1 MRASEFILDEGNAS
15 RRKQASMNAKR
26 RNANAQRSNLA
37 PTTSAPTAPTNMQ
50 SASNATTTMAAGN
63 GSYQVPGRV
72 IPPSPYTASTQAQ
85 TTPTQTT
92 PSTSS
97 QAQTTPTQTTPT
109 QTTPTTASQTQTGPT
124 AAKYSWF
131 KNPAQSMVQR
141 RAIQIFSKKFINQ
154 IKHNEMIAQTHGKP
168 FDLGGF
174 VDGYLVT
181 NKWNDGAYQK
191 ELQQAVASKSYDKV
205 AKVMATIGQANTQA
219 YSFNGSK
226 ETVGSSTAHDPLSM
240 DQQARLAYNRGT
252 ASPIVP

>member
-1 MRASEFILDEGNAS
+1 
-15 RRKQASMNAKR
+15 
-26 RNANAQRSNLA
+26 
-37 PTTSAPTAPTNMQ
+37 MQ

-109 QTTPTTASQTQTGPT
+109 TASQTQTGPT
-124 AAKYSWF
+124 AAKYSLF
-131 KNPAQSMVQR
+131 KNPGQAMVQN
-141 RAIQIFSKKFINQ
+141 RAKQIFSKKFINQ

-226 ETVGSSTAHDPLSM
+226 ETVGSSAAHDTLSM
-240 DQQARLAYNRGT
+240 DQQARLALNRGT
-252 ASPIVP
+252 MSPIR